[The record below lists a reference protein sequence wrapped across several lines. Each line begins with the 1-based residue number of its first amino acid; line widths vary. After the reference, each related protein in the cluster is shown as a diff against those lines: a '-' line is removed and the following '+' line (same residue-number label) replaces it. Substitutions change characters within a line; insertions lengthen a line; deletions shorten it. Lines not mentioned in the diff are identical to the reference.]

1 MVESWNKES
10 TQQKKDKQ
18 TSKYIKTLTQFFM
31 DLLTAEV
38 ELTELKKMERSDKQ
52 NLQNLGENTVAL

>member
-1 MVESWNKES
+1 LVESWNKES